1 LFAHISE
8 QYLAGV
14 TVVVMVVVAVADG
27 AVVVLIVVVVVERMV
42 VEVVLD
48 GSRAKF
54 NTFLS
59 LLCMRKLFP
68 EENPV

>member
-1 LFAHISE
+1 
-8 QYLAGV
+8 
-14 TVVVMVVVAVADG
+14 
-27 AVVVLIVVVVVERMV
+27 
-42 VEVVLD
+42 VLD

-68 EENPV
+68 EENPVWSHSCQ